1 MSSKKEPELQQ
12 IELIKLS
19 LPNLTQLKKQLDQE
33 ISLFQESMQTLKIA
47 QTKYS
52 DSQEALKK
60 ISPEVKDTRIMV
72 PLTGSMFV
80 RGTFKDTKRVLV
92 DVGTGYYLKIGMDDA
107 RDFFKRKVAFVTE
120 QMEKI
125 QKLGMERSKA
135 REAVMAVMEAK
146 IAAQINSQKT
156 VAAT

>member
-1 MSSKKEPELQQ
+1 MEVWRQ
-12 IELIKLS
+12 IDRTLRLCPSEKV
-19 LPNLTQLKKQLDQE
+19 PMRPCQRE

-135 REAVMAVMEAK
+135 REGRCSAR
-146 IAAQINSQKT
+146 IIPITTGSP
-156 VAAT
+156 